1 LNGNDHVCNSHFVA
15 ESVVDAFIH
24 NSCVCVMMQVIHI
37 NLDPTRGYH
46 TSDASFLDFTLV
58 AVAKYVCHAP
68 SGTICSLI
76 SNII

>member
-1 LNGNDHVCNSHFVA
+1 MAVITYVSNSHFVTD
-15 ESVVDAFIH
+15 SVVNAFIH

-37 NLDPTRGYH
+37 NLDPRRGYH

-58 AVAKYVCHAP
+58 AVAKYVSYAS
-68 SGTICSLI
+68 SGIICSLI